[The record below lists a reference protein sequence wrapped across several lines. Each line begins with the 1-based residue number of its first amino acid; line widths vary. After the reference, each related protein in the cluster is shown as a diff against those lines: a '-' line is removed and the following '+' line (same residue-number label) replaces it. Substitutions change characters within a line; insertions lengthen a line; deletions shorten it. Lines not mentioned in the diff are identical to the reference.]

1 MIYFESSVMRHS
13 DKCQSFSPPRSR
25 TIEIIF
31 SVIKITKVEYLFLS
45 GNPVQLWDQS
55 KMFAII
61 NKILDWF
68 KSLFW
73 KEGEEELANRENIC
87 LINNFNKLFWF
98 QRWSWPLWDCS
109 IQVRSLRLLWS
120 SGEFLICS
128 LLRRQNNFRQ
138 CYRCK
143 LLTTKLR
150 LFSAKQSARHLRKYL
165 RTKFW
170 LSRTIKSKIH
180 SPDEY
185 QHLFCWSNFLCLST
199 ECESSSNKDCEN
211 QSWFT

>member
-13 DKCQSFSPPRSR
+13 DNCQSFSPPRSR

-87 LINNFNKLFWF
+87 LINNFNKLFRF

-128 LLRRQNNFRQ
+128 LLRRQNNFRE

-143 LLTTKLR
+143 LTIKL
-150 LFSAKQSARHLRKYL
+150 LHKTISSSSKKISTNQVSAKSNNQVKDSLPWRIPALIL
-165 RTKFW
+165 LVEF
-170 LSRTIKSKIH
+170 
-180 SPDEY
+180 P
-185 QHLFCWSNFLCLST
+185 LFINRVWVI
-199 ECESSSNKDCEN
+199 E
-211 QSWFT
+211 